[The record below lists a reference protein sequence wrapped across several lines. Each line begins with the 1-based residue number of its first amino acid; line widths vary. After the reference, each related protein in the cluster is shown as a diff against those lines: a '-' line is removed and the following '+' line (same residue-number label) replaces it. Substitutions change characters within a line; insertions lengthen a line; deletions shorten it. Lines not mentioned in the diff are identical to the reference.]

1 MHEMAL
7 TRTVVDMV
15 VQEAEAVGASEVRAV
30 HMTIG
35 YVRDI
40 VEDLFEGCFTH
51 MARGTIAENAELVI
65 TRVALTVRCKKCNQV
80 YYIDVHDV
88 KTWEC
93 VSCGKRDYT
102 LNSGMEFFIND
113 IEIIGAKEAIS
124 A

>member
-15 VQEAEAVGASEVRAV
+15 VQEAEAVGATEVRAV
-30 HMTIG
+30 HITIG

-40 VEDLFEGCFTH
+40 VEDLFEGCFAH
-51 MARGTIAENAELVI
+51 MARGTVAENAELVI
-65 TRVALTVRCKKCNQV
+65 TRVPLTVRCKECNHV
-80 YYIDVHDV
+80 YHIDVHNES
-88 KTWEC
+88 TWEC
-93 VSCGKRDYT
+93 ASCGQRKYT

-113 IEIIGAKEAIS
+113 IEIVGAKELAT